1 MLRFLIP
8 LVLSRYFIQKLLG
21 AGETLGVDI
30 DTILRENMATYP
42 RKSLVVVDVSGFWHK
57 SIQSLSDQALLLC
70 GKALITESVVD
81 LGEASTLLF
90 FGLTGIF
97 TTFFKR
103 LSEEVKD
110 YYEFVMS
117 FEGQSSE
124 FVFF

>member
-1 MLRFLIP
+1 
-8 LVLSRYFIQKLLG
+8 LLG

-103 LSEEVKD
+103 LSEAVKD